1 MSTPPRQISLE
12 DYKKVDPP
20 VVDAVLE
27 ESITTLPYGSFPAG
41 SQAKIDKIVHKYYT
55 EDGPNQ
61 LPHIS
66 RDIRQGYLF
75 CRFRHRPMN
84 IKEYAAIMLHDV
96 AKNTNEDDHGIVGAR
111 IVKQE
116 LNGILQ
122 PDEIEEVCA
131 AIAEHNIL
139 EGPASSE
146 TSDLLRSADANIP
159 SIGWCGRK
167 WTEKYM
173 AKGLSKEDALKKA
186 LEFFQAGYATLRTSK
201 FPPRLW
207 SSKYARVIK
216 DLEEV
221 IKTLTIDDIDRA
233 INAYLTQYSAQSS
246 FEEYSQAIDRS
257 AYFVMTDFPLGAFCD
272 AVYEEYNTNRVA
284 NLVEAIGLQNGN
296 VYERTVM
303 CHNFF
308 LPEIVYL
315 LEKLEFPPR
324 LSDYILKNSWMGKI
338 RGYDAPDFSALNG
351 GMPTVN
357 FLPLQKDFIGNYGR
371 LKSENNLRGREL
383 AFDPGL
389 GKTMT
394 ALGTMEAYK
403 KVKIIILCP
412 KNTMNETWKH
422 HIDTYVNPDRNSNFV
437 YSTPYTAS
445 DRKRA
450 QAARYEIYNYDALPY
465 VLENFKNGFYK
476 ENVGLIVDEAHNFL
490 RMDAE
495 RTKMLCE
502 LAKGLPQDSLDIL
515 LLTGTPIK
523 CRGAEMIPMMTVL
536 DPLFDEDAALRFKKA
551 FGNNQLV
558 ADILNNRLNRMMTR
572 AKKEDSVALPE
583 KIEQDILVKMSSGNQ
598 YTVSKVEEGAQ
609 LYAKERYAYHQKMMP
624 TYQKEFYGTLDYF
637 EAVCLPKLGATSQQY
652 YKQYRNDL
660 DDLLALEGKISGPD
674 ASALV
679 RSVNTF
685 EKQVLEPALPKEYKD
700 RFRHSKA
707 AVKYL
712 PLKVK
717 GEVLGD
723 YLMRLRI
730 QMTTELMFAC
740 DLGYII
746 NHALKKT
753 IVFTSFVATIRACEK
768 YLRQQK
774 FRPVSVYG
782 DTASQLDSLLTQF
795 KTNPKINPLIA
806 SLQTLATGATL
817 TEANTVVFLNKP
829 WRSIEYEQASDRV
842 HRIGQD
848 AIVNI
853 LSIILDTGKEGNLST
868 RMEDIMAW
876 SNEQFGSIVDPT
888 DAKEPNPE
896 EQAAIVFS
904 IPTDALFHITD
915 NLRRFLSHEGIDL
928 EVPSEE
934 GFWARSETVRR
945 IVQEAPVI
953 RTPREL
959 INMVQPGDLLLTYID
974 PSKVDLV
981 SARNYYA
988 NSTVEGS
995 SFSSCKL
1002 VTYNKTVTGYGV
1014 EADSCELA
1022 KDTLEHFMEHLAG
1035 AMIIRHKKMTP
1046 DKAKRI
1052 IDFVEGVYKNDR
1064 SYNSKG
1070 TMNHLYEKYVPWV
1083 KPDDSMPTTRKEA
1096 MERIY
1101 YCTSLPYMA
1110 FYFSGL
1116 KIEFLSGVTPIFC
1129 WPIDYVDSP
1138 SFDVLG
1144 FWQKDPNRADIRNLD
1159 LTRLLPTR
1167 QGFFGNAQKAIY
1179 AAAGYEI
1186 PFDFDQVAMDVSME
1200 EAKPLGGSISS
1211 KKAKILEY
1219 ICRIVDIADPTKTN
1233 SAYYKQLIAGMND
1246 KQFDDF
1252 MKAIRDGKWTV
1263 HLVAPNLI
1271 VNLQNENLLKCADA
1285 LGVEIFH
1292 KLWMRDHATGQLY
1305 LTDNKY
1311 PIIQLPVRRQQQFL
1325 DEKMSVPS
1333 DDKTIDALTG
1343 QVTGDSKASSVTNPE
1358 VQILSARGLDNTL
1371 REFVSARGGNM
1382 AQYAELRRACEE
1394 NGEVSLSQLDPN
1406 SRPRSAVVAS
1416 IMLRSILLDNNL

>member
-1 MSTPPRQISLE
+1 MSTPHLQISLE
-12 DYKKVDPP
+12 DYKQIDPPSVDP
-20 VVDAVLE
+20 VLE
-27 ESITTLPYGSFPAG
+27 ESIHTLPYGSFPVG
-41 SQAKIDKIVHKYYT
+41 SQAKIDRIVKKYYT

-75 CRFRHRPMN
+75 CRYRHRPMN
-84 IKEYAAIMLHDV
+84 IKEYAAITLHDV

-167 WTEKYM
+167 WVEKYM
-173 AKGLSKEDALKKA
+173 TKGLSREDALKKA
-186 LEFFQAGYATLRTSK
+186 LEFFRAGYATLRTSPY
-201 FPPRLW
+201 PPRLW
-207 SSKYARVIK
+207 SSKYAKVI
-216 DLEEV
+216 DELETI
-221 IKTLTIDDIDRA
+221 IKTLTVDDIDKA
-233 INAYLTQYSAQSS
+233 INAYLTNYAAQSS
-246 FEEYSQAIDRS
+246 FEEFSQAIDRS
-257 AYFVMTDFPLGAFCD
+257 AYFVMPDFPLGAFCD
-272 AVYEEYNTNRVA
+272 AVYAEYNTTRIA
-284 NLVEAIGLQNGN
+284 NLIEAIGFQNGN

-315 LEKLEFPPR
+315 LRKLEFPPR
-324 LSDYILKNSWMGKI
+324 LEEYIQKNSWMGEI
-338 RGYDAPDFSALNG
+338 RQSKAPDYDALRD
-351 GMPTVN
+351 GMPTVK
-357 FLPLQKDFIGNYGR
+357 FLPLQEEFIRTYGQ
-371 LKSENNLRGREL
+371 KKADNNLRGYEM

-394 ALGTMEAYK
+394 ALGTMEAYNK
-403 KVKIIILCP
+403 EKVIILCP
-412 KNTMNETWKH
+412 KSNMDNPWKG
-422 HIDTYVNPDRNSNFV
+422 HIDTYVSPKRNSCFV
-437 YSTPYTAS
+437 YSSPYTAS

-450 QAARYEIYNYDALPY
+450 QAARFEIYNYDALPHIM
-465 VLENFKNGFYK
+465 ENFRNGFYK
-476 ENVGLIVDEAHNFL
+476 GSVGLIVDEAHNFL

-495 RTKMLCE
+495 RTQMLCE
-502 LAKGLPQDSLDIL
+502 LAKGLPENDLDIL

-523 CRGAEMIPMMTVL
+523 CRGAEMIPMMTIL
-536 DPLFDEDAALRFKKA
+536 DPLFDEDAAQRFKKA

-558 ADILNNRLNRMMTR
+558 SDILNNRLNRMMVR
-572 AKKEDSVALPE
+572 VKKEETVKLPE
-583 KIEQDILVKMSSGNQ
+583 KIEQDLLVKMSTGSR
-598 YTVSKVEEGAQ
+598 YTISKVEEGAQ
-609 LYAKERYAYHQKMMP
+609 LYAKERFAYHQKMMP
-624 TYQKEFYGTLDYF
+624 TYRKEFYGALDYF
-637 EAVCLPKLGATSQQY
+637 EAVCLPKLDDVTHTA
-652 YKQYRNDL
+652 YKQYRSDL
-660 DDLLALEGKISGPD
+660 EDLLSLEGKISG
-674 ASALV
+674 SEESELV
-679 RSVNTF
+679 RAVNHF
-685 EKQVLEPALPKEYKD
+685 EKKILEPALPKEQRD

-753 IVFTSFVATIRACEK
+753 IIFTSFVATIRACEK
-768 YLRQQK
+768 YLKQQK

-782 DTASQLDSLLTQF
+782 DTASQLNTLLTQF

-806 SLQTLATGATL
+806 SLQTLATGVTL

-876 SNEQFGSIVDPT
+876 SNEQFGAIVDP
-888 DAKEPNPE
+888 AEEGKETPE
-896 EQAAIVFS
+896 EQAAS
-904 IPTDALFHITD
+904 MLCLPTDALFHITD
-915 NLRRFLSHEGIDL
+915 NLKRFVAHEGLDID
-928 EVPSEE
+928 VPSEE
-934 GFWARSETVRR
+934 SFWARNENVRR
-945 IVQEAPVI
+945 TVNEAPVFKTTRDLI
-953 RTPREL
+953 RAA
-959 INMVQPGDLLLTYID
+959 QPGDLILTYID

-981 SARNYYA
+981 SVRNYYA
-988 NSTVEGS
+988 NSTVQGS
-995 SFSSCKL
+995 SFSSCKIIA
-1002 VTYNKTVTGYGV
+1002 YNQTVVGYGV
-1014 EADSCELA
+1014 DANTNELA
-1022 KDTLEHFMEHLAG
+1022 KDTLEHFVDHLAG
-1035 AMIIRHKKMTP
+1035 AMLIRHKGMTP

-1052 IDFVEGVYKNDR
+1052 IDFVEGVYKHDR
-1064 SYNSKG
+1064 SYNSAG
-1070 TMNHLYEKYVPWV
+1070 TLNHLYEKYVPWV
-1083 KPDDSMPTTRKEA
+1083 KPDDSLPENRREA
-1096 MERIY
+1096 MKGIY

-1110 FYFSGL
+1110 FHFSGL
-1116 KIEFLSGVTPIFC
+1116 KIEFLTGVTPVFC

-1138 SFDVLG
+1138 SFDVIG
-1144 FWQKDPNRADIRNLD
+1144 FWQQDPKRSDIRNLD
-1159 LTRLLPTR
+1159 LTRLLPQR
-1167 QGFFGNAQKAIY
+1167 QGFLGATQKAIY
-1179 AAAGYEI
+1179 SVAGYEE
-1186 PFDFDQVAMDVSME
+1186 PFNFDQNAMEISME
-1200 EAKPLGGSISS
+1200 DVKGLGGSISS

-1233 SAYYKQLIAGMND
+1233 STYYKQLIAGMND

-1285 LGVEIFH
+1285 LNVEIFH

-1311 PIIQLPVRRQQQFL
+1311 PVLQLPVRRQQQFL

-1333 DDKTIDALTG
+1333 DDKTIDAATG

-1358 VQILSARGLDNTL
+1358 IQILSARGLDNTL
-1371 REFVSARGGNM
+1371 QEFVSARGGNM

-1394 NGEVSLSQLDPN
+1394 NGEVNLSQLDPN
-1406 SRPRSAVVAS
+1406 SRPRSAVVAG
-1416 IMLRSILLDNNL
+1416 IMLQSILLDTNL